1 MILDLF
7 QNDAFGLV
15 SMLKAV
21 DKVERV
27 PNRLG
32 QLALFTPNPVRTEA
46 VAVEMRN
53 GTLSVIKTS
62 ERGAPLEHR
71 SSEKRNIRDFR
82 TRRIAKGDRIM
93 AAELA
98 FVREFNTEQQ
108 VVEVQAELARRMSG
122 PAGLVADIE
131 TTWEHMRLGAVQGK
145 VLDADGSVIY
155 DWFKEF
161 GITQASEID
170 FDLDAASPTPGALR
184 KKVQD
189 SVVRAMR
196 KKAKG
201 ALYSGVRALCGSNF
215 FDDLVNHSEVRETY
229 LNQQEASELREG
241 YDGREFRFGG
251 VTWEEYIGTDDGETV
266 AVQADKVVFFPEGA
280 GNGVFEVAFSPG
292 EQFGHIGQLG
302 QPIYPIIVP
311 DRDRDSFVDLE
322 VYSYPLFICKRP
334 EMLLRGKRT

>member
-1 MILDLF
+1 MILDIF
-7 QNDAFGLV
+7 QNDAFSLG
-15 SMLKAV
+15 SMLQAV
-21 DKVERV
+21 DKVERA
-27 PNRLG
+27 PSRLG
-32 QLALFTPNPVRTEA
+32 QLALFNPNPVRTET
-46 VAVEMRN
+46 VAVEMRE
-53 GTLSVIKTS
+53 GTLSIIKTS
-62 ERGAPLEHR
+62 ARGAPLDNRGTETR
-71 SSEKRNIRDFR
+71 TVRDFR

-93 AAELA
+93 ASELA
-98 FVREFNTEQQ
+98 FVREFGTEQQ
-108 VVEVQAELARRMSG
+108 IIEVQAEIARRMSG

-161 GITQASEID
+161 GISQPNEID
-170 FDLDAASPTPGALR
+170 FDLDGSNPHGTLR

-189 SVVRAMR
+189 SVVRPMR

-201 ALYSGVRALCGSNF
+201 ALYTGVRAMCGSNF
-215 FDDLVNHSEVRETY
+215 FDDIVNHVEVRETY

-251 VTWEEYIGTDDGETV
+251 VTWEEYVGTDDGETI
-266 AVQADKVVFFPEGA
+266 AVHPDKCIFFPEGA

-311 DRDRDSFVDLE
+311 DRDRDSYVDLE